1 MRNLE
6 AHMCPGNS
14 MRRWWSVKNPLRTT
28 FNFLLIYSSRF
39 LPSTRL
45 KNFLY
50 RTCGAKI
57 GRGATFGLGAVLDIF
72 YPENIEVGEGALIGY
87 NTVLLGHEFLQGCYR
102 MGKVSIGKGV
112 MIGANCTVLPG
123 VKIGN
128 SASVSAM
135 SLVNRDVP
143 AGQKWGGIPVA
154 RLRQESTGPQ
164 RRSLRATRRTLR
176 IRRLK

>member
-6 AHMCPGNS
+6 THNCDGNS
-14 MRRWWSVKNPLRTT
+14 MRRWWRAKNPARTM
-28 FNFLLIYSSRF
+28 FNFLLIYAARF

-50 RTCGAKI
+50 RICGAKI
-57 GRGATFGLGAVLDIF
+57 GSGATFGLGAVLDIF

-102 MGKVSIGKGV
+102 TGRVRIGRGV

-123 VKIGN
+123 VKIGDG
-128 SASVSAM
+128 ASVSAM

-143 AGQKWGGIPVA
+143 PGQKWGGIP
-154 RLRQESTGPQ
+154 
-164 RRSLRATRRTLR
+164 